1 MKNNAIFAEQE
12 KRHTK
17 ATNEVM
23 RQKDVEQTIEDVNE
37 WVNELHVE
45 INDVKI
51 VVKESGREEKAAN

>member
-1 MKNNAIFAEQE
+1 
-12 KRHTK
+12 
-17 ATNEVM
+17 M

-45 INDVKI
+45 INDAKM